1 MIILIDL
8 KINQVNL
15 KDMKKILKE
24 WEMQLVKINKNKN

>member
-24 WEMQLVKINKNKN
+24 WEMQLVKVNKNKN

>member
-8 KINQVNL
+8 KINQVNQ

-24 WEMQLVKINKNKN
+24 WEMQLAKINKNKN